1 MASVR
6 DPVGT
11 GRIASRERR
20 GGKITGVAE
29 GGVPRTRLLELIKE
43 AVPTVSRLAVLANP
57 GDAAA
62 VRAVKDW
69 QGVASAAG
77 VEAPPFEGD
86 KPHGV
91 EEGFARMAGGRART
105 PRGGGRR
112 GHTRNPRT
120 SKN

>member
-29 GGVPRTRLLELIKE
+29 GAVPRTRLLELIKE

-69 QGVASAAG
+69 QGVAGAAG
-77 VEAPPFEGD
+77 VGAQPFWGG
-86 KPHGV
+86 KTAGG
-91 EEGFARMAGGRART
+91 EEGIAGVARGSGAQ
-105 PRGGGRR
+105 PLV
-112 GHTRNPRT
+112 
-120 SKN
+120 